1 MGWMGIRYSIP
12 TLSWRDLYGTYGGLI
27 MNKPTYEFTDALSV
41 FANGMQTLTKE
52 VVRGGE
58 IDNSNI
64 TLGYFDDD
72 NNELI
77 VTCKMGDTVT
87 HLLLTADN
95 RLPCGDSRDTIVS
108 NGLDFLFTNK
118 ESGPNTKWEY
128 SFDLSDDE
136 FEVKYELK
144 NMFIDSYSE
153 YPMRDLLSDVNL
165 QMFLGLYF
173 PVAGKQENVD
183 GIAVIEIGNDLT
195 NNSGLVSYYSFRII
209 EKEFVSKL

>member
-1 MGWMGIRYSIP
+1 MKRI
-12 TLSWRDLYGTYGGLI
+12 
-27 MNKPTYEFTDALSV
+27 TYEFTDAISM

-77 VTCKMGDTVT
+77 VSCKMGDTIT
-87 HLLLTADN
+87 HLLLIADN
-95 RLPCGDSRDTIVS
+95 RLPCGDSRDTIVA
-108 NGLDFLFTNK
+108 NGLDFLFANK
-118 ESGPNTKWEY
+118 ESEPNTKWEY

-136 FEVKYELK
+136 FGVKYELK
-144 NMFIDSYSE
+144 NMFVDSYSE
-153 YPMRDLLSDVNL
+153 YPMRDLLSDVDL
-165 QMFLGLYF
+165 QMRLCLYF
-173 PVAGKQENVD
+173 PVDGKQEKVD
-183 GIAVIEIGNDLT
+183 GIAVIEVGNNLT

-209 EKEFVSKL
+209 EKEFVTKL